1 MTYTEQI
8 EQYIDTYPLTAVA
21 SVPPWCGVTALPA
34 YPHVMVQQWEEDY
47 CQLEDSGGIEIARFR
62 LVG

>member
-8 EQYIDTYPLTAVA
+8 EQYVAYYPQTVRAEVPA
-21 SVPPWCGVTALPA
+21 STGVTSLPA
-34 YPHVMVQQWEEDY
+34 YPQVEVVSWDHDFCELVDADGV
-47 CQLEDSGGIEIARFR
+47 EIARFR